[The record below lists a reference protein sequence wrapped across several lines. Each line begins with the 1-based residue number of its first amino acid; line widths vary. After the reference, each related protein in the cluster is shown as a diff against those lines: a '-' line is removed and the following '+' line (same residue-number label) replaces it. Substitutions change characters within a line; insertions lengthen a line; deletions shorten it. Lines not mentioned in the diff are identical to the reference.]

1 MRTYLICAA
10 AAALMSAPASAK
22 SKSDTLHLPGAQ
34 PVKISVSLSDDLLHR
49 ADNLPE
55 KRRDRGHTRGR
66 NDGWGG
72 NGFYGMRDL
81 DRLKEEVA
89 EELLE
94 DFAKANIAVSETA
107 GYELRVVLVDAKP
120 TRPTFRQL
128 SKQPGLSYQSLANG
142 GAHLTAQILD
152 SAGNVVST
160 TDYDWYENNLGD
172 NFGMGTWSDANR
184 AISRFARRTAKSL
197 SK

>member
-1 MRTYLICAA
+1 MRTFLICAA

-22 SKSDTLHLPGAQ
+22 SKSGALHLPSAQ
-34 PVKISVSLSDDLLHR
+34 PLKISVSLSDDLLHR
-49 ADNLPE
+49 ADNLPK
-55 KRRDRGHTRGR
+55 KRRDRGHARGF

-81 DRLKEEVA
+81 DRLKDEVT

-94 DFAKANIAVSETA
+94 DFAKADIAVSDTA
-107 GYELRVVLVDAKP
+107 GYELQVVLVDAKP

-128 SKQPGLSYQSLANG
+128 GKQPGLSYQSLANG
-142 GAHLTAQILD
+142 GAKLSAQIVD

-160 TDYDWYENNLGD
+160 SEYDWYETNLGD
-172 NFGMGTWSDANR
+172 NFGSGTWSDANR
-184 AISRFARRTAKSL
+184 AISRFARSTAKSL